1 MLRLNLSFWKLKYW
15 IFGWWD
21 FQIKT
26 KYKKEGVSLLL
37 NRKHKSLL
45 ILILAVQITPHIS
58 ECSHNIYIETIDGGF
73 RQAIP
78 ALRITIFWQQDT
90 IYYAAHTII
99 HTNLSHLTGH
109 RSRPTEKTI
118 CTKWI
123 INWTWSFRMF
133 YLGIRVLFGIFFGL
147 TS

>member
-1 MLRLNLSFWKLKYW
+1 MN
-15 IFGWWD
+15 
-21 FQIKT
+21 T
-26 KYKKEGVSLLL
+26 E
-37 NRKHKSLL
+37 HKSLL
-45 ILILAVQITPHIS
+45 ILILAIQITPHSS

-109 RSRPTEKTI
+109 RSQAHGENNLYKMNNKLNMKFPDVLSGYQGLKWYHCCPTHFL
-118 CTKWI
+118 I
-123 INWTWSFRMF
+123 IIETLKSFT
-133 YLGIRVLFGIFFGL
+133 L
-147 TS
+147 